1 MLCRPRRV
9 EGMKGHT
16 PVMFL
21 SMGAPRFDVIPY
33 YRLISELIYN
43 RYSRVSLF
51 PDSPMEIS
59 GMRSWYRLKN
69 WINSLDRF
77 GFEDKRLLWK

>member
-9 EGMKGHT
+9 EGKKGHT

-43 RYSRVSLF
+43 RYSRVSFF
-51 PDSPMEIS
+51 PDSPIVIS
-59 GMRSWYRLKN
+59 GIRSWYRLKN
-69 WINSLDRF
+69 PINSLDGF
-77 GFEDKRLLWK
+77 GCKDKR